1 MNFFSAHRLDSSRYG
16 LLSLCFSAVFLL
28 PVTGL
33 AAPVTLNQSELYF
46 PDSIGNRWTY
56 HGEIHKGPLQT
67 VKRTEFTNVSTVTGT
82 KKVMGVLVTI
92 FNETNQANLG
102 EYDNYYR
109 RDAAGIVYYGRT
121 PETPLE
127 KQMIPYQV
135 VRFPLTTSSSFQQ
148 FHHKG
153 LDVGRDMDG
162 DRKSE
167 RAEMEAWVRIIGLE
181 PITVPAGS
189 YPEALKIEMRMDFH
203 IELSRSGR
211 LVTGKDTM
219 TAWLVKG
226 IGLVKYIERQ
236 EDPAFSK
243 NRQNVTET
251 IEELVDM
258 DLKDVPGSSGGS
270 KTPT

>member
-1 MNFFSAHRLDSSRYG
+1 MKSLYGILMKRTLYILMGMFCVACLFMPFSA
-16 LLSLCFSAVFLL
+16 FSA
-28 PVTGL
+28 PI
-33 AAPVTLNQSELYF
+33 TLDQSEQYF
-46 PDSIGNRWTY
+46 PDTVGNQWTY
-56 HGEIHKGPLQT
+56 RGEIHQGPLQT
-67 VKRTEFTNVSTVTGT
+67 VKRTEFSNISTVTGT
-82 KKVMGVLVTI
+82 KKVNGVLVTI

-102 EYDNYYR
+102 TYDNFYR

-148 FHHKG
+148 FHHKE

-162 DRKSE
+162 DRKHE
-167 RAEMEAWVRIIGLE
+167 RAEMQAWVNIVGIE
-181 PITVPAGS
+181 PVTVPAGS
-189 YPEALKIEMRMDFH
+189 YPDALKIEMQMDFH

-211 LVTGKDTM
+211 IVKGKDTM

-236 EDPAFSK
+236 EDPAFSRSK
-243 NRQNVTET
+243 QSVTET
-251 IEELVDM
+251 IEELVEV
-258 DLKDVPGSSGGS
+258 DLKKQPVSHGRG